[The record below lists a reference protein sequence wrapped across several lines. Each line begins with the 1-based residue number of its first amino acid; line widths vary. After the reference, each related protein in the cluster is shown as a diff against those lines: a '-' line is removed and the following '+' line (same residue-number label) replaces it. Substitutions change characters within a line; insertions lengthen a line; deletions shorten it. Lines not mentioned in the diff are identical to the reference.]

1 MIVAF
6 AHEIMHFSFECVWR
20 GKRMA
25 EKTQCQ
31 RADVPEALKWKLT
44 DMYASDAKWEE
55 EVDAIGGMAEKI
67 ASYQGK
73 LAESAR
79 TLLAFF
85 QDRDALMQ
93 AVSRMYVYANQSY
106 HQDTADAHYQAYA
119 AKAESVRVEV
129 LSALSFADPEILA
142 IPEETIAK
150 FYQDAPEL
158 ELYRRSI
165 EVITRQRAHTLS
177 AEEENILAAAG
188 ELAASPENIFSMF
201 NNADIRFPS
210 ITDVEGNRISITHA
224 NFIKFLN
231 DKDRSL
237 RKEAFR
243 GLYGTYAKWGNTLA
257 SIFVSNLKQEAFFAK
272 MRKYPS
278 VRAMHLS
285 EGNIQESVYD
295 NLIETVHRHLPDMHR
310 YMALRKKIL
319 GVEHLHMYDLYVPLV
334 PDVDQNIPYEE
345 AKETVAKA
353 LAPMGKA
360 YTDILREGYDNG
372 WIDVAANAN
381 KRSGAYSWGAY
392 GTHPYVLLNQQD
404 DLNSMFT
411 LAHEMGH
418 AIHTYHS
425 NKAQPFVYSGYLIFV
440 AEVASTCNEC
450 LLNHYLLEHETEE
463 NKRNYILNHYL
474 ENFRTTLFR
483 QTMFAE
489 FEKIVHEK
497 IAEGE
502 SLTKDDLNKIYHEL
516 NVLYYGPDVVV
527 DSEIDYEW
535 MRIPH
540 FYTAFY
546 VYQYATGFSA
556 AVAFSKKILKEG
568 QPAVDRYVKEFLS
581 GGSSRDP
588 IDLLAAAGVDMS
600 TPQPVDDALDV
611 FAEYLD
617 AFEKQMA

>member
-1 MIVAF
+1 MS
-6 AHEIMHFSFECVWR
+6 ENQQC
-20 GKRMA
+20 KRS
-25 EKTQCQ
+25 E
-31 RADVPEALKWKLT
+31 VPEALKWKLT
-44 DMYASDAKWEE
+44 DLYASDDLWEK
-55 EVDAIGGMAEKI
+55 EVDTIGSLSKKI
-67 ASYQGK
+67 ADYAGK
-73 LAESAR
+73 LGDSAD
-79 TLLAFF
+79 TLLHFLKE
-85 QDRDALMQ
+85 RDTLLQLM
-93 AVSRMYVYANQSY
+93 SRMYVYANQSY

-129 LSALSFADPEILA
+129 SASLSFADPEILA
-142 IPEETIAK
+142 IPEERIAK
-150 FYQDAPEL
+150 FYEEEPEL
-158 ELYRRSI
+158 EKYRRAI
-165 EVITRQRAHTLS
+165 DVIMRERAHTLS
-177 AEEENILAAAG
+177 TEEESILAAAG

-201 NNADIRFPS
+201 NNADIRFPY
-210 ITDVEGNRISITHA
+210 ITDVEGNRIQITHA

-243 GLYGTYAKWGNTLA
+243 GVYHTYAKWGNTLA
-257 SIFVSNLKQEAFFAK
+257 AVFVSNLKQERFYAK

-278 VRAMHLS
+278 VCAMHLS
-285 EGNIQESVYD
+285 DGNIPEAVYD
-295 NLIETVHRHLPDMHR
+295 NLIETVHRHLPDLHR

-334 PDVDQNIPYEE
+334 AEVDQKISYEE

-360 YTDILREGYDNG
+360 YTDILREGYENG

-404 DLNSMFT
+404 DLESMFT

-425 NKAQPFVYSGYLIFV
+425 DKAQPFTYAGYLIFV

-450 LLNHYLLEHETEE
+450 LLNHYLLSQEE
-463 NKRNYILNHYL
+463 NGDKRNYILNHYL
-474 ENFRTTLFR
+474 ESFRTTLFR

-497 IAEGE
+497 TAQGE
-502 SLTKDDLNKIYHEL
+502 SLTMEDLNRIYHDL

-556 AVAFSKKILKEG
+556 AVAFSKKILEEG

-581 GGSSRDP
+581 GGCAKDP

-600 TPQPVDDALDV
+600 TPKPVDDALGV
-611 FAEYLD
+611 FAKYLD
-617 AFEKQMA
+617 EFEKQMHVME

>member
-1 MIVAF
+1 MS
-6 AHEIMHFSFECVWR
+6 ENQQC
-20 GKRMA
+20 KRS
-25 EKTQCQ
+25 E
-31 RADVPEALKWKLT
+31 VPEALKWKLT
-44 DMYASDAKWEE
+44 DLYASDDLWEK
-55 EVDAIGGMAEKI
+55 EVDTIGSLSKKI
-67 ASYQGK
+67 ADYAGK
-73 LAESAR
+73 LGDSAD
-79 TLLAFF
+79 TLLHFLKE
-85 QDRDALMQ
+85 RDTLLQLM
-93 AVSRMYVYANQSY
+93 SRMYVYANQSY

-129 LSALSFADPEILA
+129 SASLSFADPEILA
-142 IPEETIAK
+142 IPEERIAK
-150 FYQDAPEL
+150 FYEEEPEL
-158 ELYRRSI
+158 EKYRRAI
-165 EVITRQRAHTLS
+165 DVIMRARAHTLS
-177 AEEENILAAAG
+177 AEEESILAAAG

-201 NNADIRFPS
+201 NNADIRFS
-210 ITDVEGNRISITHA
+210 YITDVEGNRIQITHA

-243 GLYGTYAKWGNTLA
+243 GVYHTYAKWGNTLA
-257 SIFVSNLKQEAFFAK
+257 AVFVSNLKQERFYAK

-278 VRAMHLS
+278 VCAMHLS
-285 EGNIQESVYD
+285 EGNIPEAVYD
-295 NLIETVHRHLPDMHR
+295 NLIETVHRHLPDLHR

-334 PDVDQNIPYEE
+334 AEVDQKISYEE

-360 YTDILREGYDNG
+360 YTDILREGYENG

-404 DLNSMFT
+404 DLESMFT

-425 NKAQPFVYSGYLIFV
+425 DKAQPFTYAGYLIFV

-450 LLNHYLLEHETEE
+450 LLNHYLLSQGE
-463 NKRNYILNHYL
+463 NGDKRNYILNHYL
-474 ENFRTTLFR
+474 ESFRTTLFR

-497 IAEGE
+497 TTQGE
-502 SLTKDDLNKIYHEL
+502 SLTMEDLNQIYHDL

-556 AVAFSKKILKEG
+556 AVAFSKKILEEG

-581 GGSSRDP
+581 GGCAKDP
-588 IDLLAAAGVDMS
+588 IDLLTAAGVDMS
-600 TPQPVDDALDV
+600 TPKPVDDALSV
-611 FAEYLD
+611 FAKYLD
-617 AFEKQMA
+617 EFEKQMHVME

>member
-1 MIVAF
+1 MS
-6 AHEIMHFSFECVWR
+6 ENQQC
-20 GKRMA
+20 KRS
-25 EKTQCQ
+25 E
-31 RADVPEALKWKLT
+31 VPEALKWKLT
-44 DMYASDAKWEE
+44 DLYASDDLWEK
-55 EVDAIGGMAEKI
+55 EVDTIGSLSKKI
-67 ASYQGK
+67 ADYAGK
-73 LAESAR
+73 LGDSAD
-79 TLLAFF
+79 TLLHFLKE
-85 QDRDALMQ
+85 RDTLLQLM
-93 AVSRMYVYANQSY
+93 SRMYVYANQSY

-129 LSALSFADPEILA
+129 SASLSFADPEILA
-142 IPEETIAK
+142 IPEERIAK
-150 FYQDAPEL
+150 FYEEEPEL
-158 ELYRRSI
+158 EKYRRAI
-165 EVITRQRAHTLS
+165 DVIMRARAHTLS
-177 AEEENILAAAG
+177 AEEESILAAAG

-201 NNADIRFPS
+201 NNADIRFPY
-210 ITDVEGNRISITHA
+210 ITDVEGNRIQITHA

-243 GLYGTYAKWGNTLA
+243 GVYHTYAKWGNTLA
-257 SIFVSNLKQEAFFAK
+257 AVFVSNLKQERFYAK

-278 VRAMHLS
+278 VCAMHLS
-285 EGNIQESVYD
+285 EGNIPEAVYD
-295 NLIETVHRHLPDMHR
+295 NLIETVHRHLPDLHR

-334 PDVDQNIPYEE
+334 AEVDQKISYEE

-360 YTDILREGYDNG
+360 YTDILREGYENG

-404 DLNSMFT
+404 DLESMFT

-425 NKAQPFVYSGYLIFV
+425 DKAQPFTYAGYLIFV

-450 LLNHYLLEHETEE
+450 LLNHYLLSQEE
-463 NKRNYILNHYL
+463 NGDKRNYILNHYL
-474 ENFRTTLFR
+474 ESFRTTLFR

-497 IAEGE
+497 TTQGE
-502 SLTKDDLNKIYHEL
+502 SLTMEDLNQIYHDL

-556 AVAFSKKILKEG
+556 AVAFSKKILEEG

-581 GGSSRDP
+581 GGCAKDP

-600 TPQPVDDALDV
+600 TPKPVDDALGV
-611 FAEYLD
+611 FAKYLD
-617 AFEKQMA
+617 EFEKQMHVME

>member
-1 MIVAF
+1 MS
-6 AHEIMHFSFECVWR
+6 ENQQC
-20 GKRMA
+20 KRS
-25 EKTQCQ
+25 E
-31 RADVPEALKWKLT
+31 VPEALKWKLT
-44 DMYASDAKWEE
+44 DLYASDDLWEK
-55 EVDAIGGMAEKI
+55 EVDTIGSLSKKI
-67 ASYQGK
+67 ADYAGK
-73 LAESAR
+73 LGDSAD
-79 TLLAFF
+79 TLLHFLKE
-85 QDRDALMQ
+85 RDTLLQLM
-93 AVSRMYVYANQSY
+93 SRMYVYANQSY

-129 LSALSFADPEILA
+129 SASLSFADPEILA
-142 IPEETIAK
+142 IPEERIAK
-150 FYQDAPEL
+150 FYEEEPEL
-158 ELYRRSI
+158 EKYRRAI
-165 EVITRQRAHTLS
+165 DVIMRARAHTLS
-177 AEEENILAAAG
+177 AEEESILAAAG

-201 NNADIRFPS
+201 NNADIRFPY
-210 ITDVEGNRISITHA
+210 ITDVEGNRIQITHA

-243 GLYGTYAKWGNTLA
+243 GVYHTYAKWGNTLA
-257 SIFVSNLKQEAFFAK
+257 AVFVSNLKQERFYAK

-278 VRAMHLS
+278 VCAMHLS
-285 EGNIQESVYD
+285 EGNIPEAVYD
-295 NLIETVHRHLPDMHR
+295 NLIETVHRHLPDLHR

-334 PDVDQNIPYEE
+334 AEVDQKISYEE

-360 YTDILREGYDNG
+360 YTDILREGYENG

-404 DLNSMFT
+404 DLESMFT

-425 NKAQPFVYSGYLIFV
+425 DKAQPFTYAGYLIFV

-450 LLNHYLLEHETEE
+450 LLNHYLLSQEE
-463 NKRNYILNHYL
+463 NGDKRNYILNHYL
-474 ENFRTTLFR
+474 ESFRTTLFR

-497 IAEGE
+497 TTQGE
-502 SLTKDDLNKIYHEL
+502 SLTMEDLNQIYHDL

-556 AVAFSKKILKEG
+556 AVAFSKKILEEG

-581 GGSSRDP
+581 GGCAKDP
-588 IDLLAAAGVDMS
+588 IDLLATAGVDMS
-600 TPQPVDDALDV
+600 TPKPVDDALSV
-611 FAEYLD
+611 FAKYLD
-617 AFEKQMA
+617 EFEKQMHVME

>member
-1 MIVAF
+1 MS
-6 AHEIMHFSFECVWR
+6 ENQQC
-20 GKRMA
+20 KRS
-25 EKTQCQ
+25 E
-31 RADVPEALKWKLT
+31 VPEALKWKLT
-44 DMYASDAKWEE
+44 DLYASDDLWEK
-55 EVDAIGGMAEKI
+55 EVDTIGSLSKKI
-67 ASYQGK
+67 ADYAGK
-73 LAESAR
+73 LGDSAD
-79 TLLAFF
+79 TLLHFLKE
-85 QDRDALMQ
+85 RDTLLQLM
-93 AVSRMYVYANQSY
+93 SRMYVYANQSY

-129 LSALSFADPEILA
+129 SASLSFADPEILA
-142 IPEETIAK
+142 IPEERIAK
-150 FYQDAPEL
+150 FYEEEPEL
-158 ELYRRSI
+158 EKYRRAI
-165 EVITRQRAHTLS
+165 DVIMRARAHTLS
-177 AEEENILAAAG
+177 AEEESILAAAG

-201 NNADIRFPS
+201 NNADIRFPY
-210 ITDVEGNRISITHA
+210 ITDVEGNRIQITHA

-243 GLYGTYAKWGNTLA
+243 GVYHTYAKWGNTLA
-257 SIFVSNLKQEAFFAK
+257 AVFVSNLKQERFYAK

-278 VRAMHLS
+278 VCAMHLS
-285 EGNIQESVYD
+285 EGNIPEAVYD
-295 NLIETVHRHLPDMHR
+295 NLIETVHRHLPDLHR

-334 PDVDQNIPYEE
+334 AEVDQKISYEE

-360 YTDILREGYDNG
+360 YTDILREGYENG

-404 DLNSMFT
+404 DLESMFT

-425 NKAQPFVYSGYLIFV
+425 DKAQPFTYAGYLIFV

-450 LLNHYLLEHETEE
+450 LLNHYLLSQGE
-463 NKRNYILNHYL
+463 NGDKRNYILNHYL
-474 ENFRTTLFR
+474 ESFRTTLFR

-497 IAEGE
+497 TTQGE
-502 SLTKDDLNKIYHEL
+502 SLTMEDLNQIYHDL

-556 AVAFSKKILKEG
+556 AVAFSKKILEEG

-581 GGSSRDP
+581 GGCAKDP

-600 TPQPVDDALDV
+600 TPKPVDDALSV
-611 FAEYLD
+611 FAKYLD
-617 AFEKQMA
+617 EFEKQMHVME

>member
-1 MIVAF
+1 M
-6 AHEIMHFSFECVWR
+6 S
-20 GKRMA
+20 
-25 EKTQCQ
+25 EKTQCL

-44 DMYASDAKWEE
+44 DLYASDEQWEDEVAQIGRISE
-55 EVDAIGGMAEKI
+55 EI
-67 ASYQGK
+67 AAYQGR
-73 LAESAR
+73 LGEDAG
-79 TLLAFF
+79 TLLRFLKERDTLF
-85 QDRDALMQ
+85 QLFN
-93 AVSRMYVYANQSY
+93 RMYVYANQSY
-106 HQDTADAHYQAYA
+106 HQDTADTHYQAYA
-119 AKAESVRVEV
+119 AKAETVRVEV
-129 LSALSFADPEILA
+129 LSALSFAEPEILS
-142 IPEETIAK
+142 IPEETLES
-150 FYQDAPEL
+150 FYEQEPEL
-158 ELYRRSI
+158 EMYRRAI
-165 EVITRQRAHTLS
+165 EVITRQREHTLS
-177 AEEENILAAAG
+177 AAEENILAAAG
-188 ELAASPENIFSMF
+188 ELASSPENIFTMF
-201 NNADIRFPS
+201 NNADIKFPS
-210 ITDVEGNRISITHA
+210 ITDVEGNRIPITHA

-237 RKEAFR
+237 RKEVFR
-243 GLYGTYAKWGNTLA
+243 GVYNTYAKWGNTIA
-257 SIFVSNLKQEAFFAK
+257 AVFVSNLKQENFFAK

-285 EGNIQESVYD
+285 AGNIPETVYD
-295 NLIETVHRHLPDMHR
+295 NLIETVHRHLPDLHR

-334 PDVDQNIPYEE
+334 ADVEKKIPYEE
-345 AKETVAKA
+345 AKETVAEA

-360 YTDILREGYDNG
+360 YTDILREGYESG
-372 WIDVAANAN
+372 WIDVVANVN
-381 KRSGAYSWGAY
+381 KKSGAYSWGAY

-404 DLNSMFT
+404 DLDSMFT

-425 NKAQPFVYSGYLIFV
+425 NKAQPFVYADYLIFV

-450 LLNHYLLEHETEE
+450 LLNHYLLAHETEE
-463 NKRNYILNHYL
+463 KNKNYILNHYL

-497 IAEGE
+497 IAQGE
-502 SLTKDDLNKIYHEL
+502 SLTMDDLNRIYHDL
-516 NVLYYGPDVVV
+516 NVLYYGPDVVI
-527 DSEIDYEW
+527 DKEIDYEW

-556 AVAFSKKILKEG
+556 AVAFSNKILKDG
-568 QPAVDRYVKEFLS
+568 RPAVDRYISEFLS
-581 GGSSRDP
+581 GGCSKDP
-588 IDLLAAAGVDMS
+588 IELLAAAGVDMS
-600 TPQPVDDALDV
+600 TPQPVDDALGV

>member
-1 MIVAF
+1 MS
-6 AHEIMHFSFECVWR
+6 ENQQC
-20 GKRMA
+20 KRS
-25 EKTQCQ
+25 E
-31 RADVPEALKWKLT
+31 VPEALKWKLT
-44 DMYASDAKWEE
+44 DLYASDDLWEK
-55 EVDAIGGMAEKI
+55 EVDTIGSLSKKI
-67 ASYQGK
+67 ADYAGK
-73 LAESAR
+73 LGDSAD
-79 TLLAFF
+79 TLLHFLKE
-85 QDRDALMQ
+85 RDTLLQLM
-93 AVSRMYVYANQSY
+93 SRMYVYANQSY

-129 LSALSFADPEILA
+129 SASLSFADPEILA
-142 IPEETIAK
+142 IPEERIAK
-150 FYQDAPEL
+150 FYEEEPEL
-158 ELYRRSI
+158 EKYRRAI
-165 EVITRQRAHTLS
+165 DVIMRARAHTLS
-177 AEEENILAAAG
+177 AEEESILAAAG

-201 NNADIRFPS
+201 NNADIRFPY
-210 ITDVEGNRISITHA
+210 ITDVEGNRIQITHA

-243 GLYGTYAKWGNTLA
+243 GVYHTYAKWGNTLA
-257 SIFVSNLKQEAFFAK
+257 AVFVSNLKQERFYAK

-278 VRAMHLS
+278 VCAMHLS

-295 NLIETVHRHLPDMHR
+295 NLIETVHRHLPDLHR

-334 PDVDQNIPYEE
+334 AEVDQKIPYEE

-360 YTDILREGYDNG
+360 YTDILREGYENG

-404 DLNSMFT
+404 DLESMFT

-425 NKAQPFVYSGYLIFV
+425 DKAQPFTYAGYLIFV

-450 LLNHYLLEHETEE
+450 LLNHYLLSQEE
-463 NKRNYILNHYL
+463 NGDKRNYILNHYL
-474 ENFRTTLFR
+474 ESFRTTLFR

-497 IAEGE
+497 TAQGE
-502 SLTKDDLNKIYHEL
+502 SLTMEDLNQIYHDL

-556 AVAFSKKILKEG
+556 AVAFSKKILEEG

-581 GGSSRDP
+581 GGCAKDP

-600 TPQPVDDALDV
+600 TPKPVDDALSV
-611 FAEYLD
+611 FAKYLD
-617 AFEKQMA
+617 EFEKQMHVME

>member
-1 MIVAF
+1 MS
-6 AHEIMHFSFECVWR
+6 ENQQC
-20 GKRMA
+20 KRS
-25 EKTQCQ
+25 E
-31 RADVPEALKWKLT
+31 VPEALKWKLT
-44 DMYASDAKWEE
+44 DLYASDDLWEK
-55 EVDAIGGMAEKI
+55 EVDTIGSLSKKI
-67 ASYQGK
+67 ADYAGK
-73 LAESAR
+73 LGDSAD
-79 TLLAFF
+79 TLLHFLKE
-85 QDRDALMQ
+85 RDTLLQLM
-93 AVSRMYVYANQSY
+93 SRMYVYANQSY

-129 LSALSFADPEILA
+129 SASLSFADPEILA
-142 IPEETIAK
+142 IPEERIAK
-150 FYQDAPEL
+150 FYEEEPEL
-158 ELYRRSI
+158 EKYRRAI
-165 EVITRQRAHTLS
+165 DVIMRARAHTLS
-177 AEEENILAAAG
+177 AEEESILAAAG

-201 NNADIRFPS
+201 NNADIRFPY
-210 ITDVEGNRISITHA
+210 ITDVEGNRIQITHA

-243 GLYGTYAKWGNTLA
+243 GVYHTYAKWGNTLA
-257 SIFVSNLKQEAFFAK
+257 AVFVSNLKQERFYAK

-278 VRAMHLS
+278 VCAMHLS
-285 EGNIQESVYD
+285 EGNIPEAVYD
-295 NLIETVHRHLPDMHR
+295 NLIETVHRHLPDLHR

-334 PDVDQNIPYEE
+334 AEVDQKIPYEE

-360 YTDILREGYDNG
+360 YTDILREGYENG

-404 DLNSMFT
+404 DLESMFT

-425 NKAQPFVYSGYLIFV
+425 DKAQPFTYAGYLIFV

-450 LLNHYLLEHETEE
+450 LLNHYLLSQEE
-463 NKRNYILNHYL
+463 NGDRRNYILNHYL
-474 ENFRTTLFR
+474 ESFRTTLFR

-497 IAEGE
+497 TTQGE
-502 SLTKDDLNKIYHEL
+502 SLTMEDLNQIYHDL

-540 FYTAFY
+540 FYTTFY

-556 AVAFSKKILKEG
+556 AVAFSKEILEEG

-581 GGSSRDP
+581 GGCAKDP

-600 TPQPVDDALDV
+600 TPKPVDDALSV
-611 FAEYLD
+611 FGKYLD
-617 AFEKQMA
+617 EFEKQMHVME

>member
-1 MIVAF
+1 MS
-6 AHEIMHFSFECVWR
+6 ENQQC
-20 GKRMA
+20 KRS
-25 EKTQCQ
+25 E
-31 RADVPEALKWKLT
+31 VPEALKWKLT
-44 DMYASDAKWEE
+44 DLYASDDLWEK
-55 EVDAIGGMAEKI
+55 EVDTIGSLSKKI
-67 ASYQGK
+67 ADYAGK
-73 LAESAR
+73 LGDSAD
-79 TLLAFF
+79 TLLHFLKE
-85 QDRDALMQ
+85 RDTLLQLM
-93 AVSRMYVYANQSY
+93 SRMYVYANQSY

-129 LSALSFADPEILA
+129 SASLSFADPEILA
-142 IPEETIAK
+142 IPEERIAK
-150 FYQDAPEL
+150 FYEEEPEL
-158 ELYRRSI
+158 EKYRRAI
-165 EVITRQRAHTLS
+165 DVIMRARAHTLS
-177 AEEENILAAAG
+177 AEEESILAAAG

-201 NNADIRFPS
+201 NNADIRFS
-210 ITDVEGNRISITHA
+210 YITDVEGNRIQITHA

-243 GLYGTYAKWGNTLA
+243 GVYHTYAKWGNTLA
-257 SIFVSNLKQEAFFAK
+257 AVFVSNLKQERFYAK

-278 VRAMHLS
+278 VCAMHLS
-285 EGNIQESVYD
+285 EGNIPEAVYD
-295 NLIETVHRHLPDMHR
+295 NLIETVHRHLPDLHR

-334 PDVDQNIPYEE
+334 AEVDQKISYEE

-360 YTDILREGYDNG
+360 YTDILREGYENG

-404 DLNSMFT
+404 DLESMFT

-425 NKAQPFVYSGYLIFV
+425 DKAQPFTYAGYLIFV

-450 LLNHYLLEHETEE
+450 LLNHYLLSQGE
-463 NKRNYILNHYL
+463 NGDKRNYILNHYL
-474 ENFRTTLFR
+474 ESFRTTLFR

-497 IAEGE
+497 TTQGE
-502 SLTKDDLNKIYHEL
+502 SLTMEDLNQIYHDL

-556 AVAFSKKILKEG
+556 AVAFSKKILEEG

-581 GGSSRDP
+581 GGCAKDP

-600 TPQPVDDALDV
+600 TPKPVDDALSV
-611 FAEYLD
+611 FAKYLD
-617 AFEKQMA
+617 EFEKQMHVME

>member
-1 MIVAF
+1 MS
-6 AHEIMHFSFECVWR
+6 ENQQC
-20 GKRMA
+20 KRS
-25 EKTQCQ
+25 E
-31 RADVPEALKWKLT
+31 VPEALKWKLT
-44 DMYASDAKWEE
+44 DLYASDDLWEK
-55 EVDAIGGMAEKI
+55 EVDTIGSLSKKI
-67 ASYQGK
+67 ADYAGK
-73 LAESAR
+73 LGDSAD
-79 TLLAFF
+79 TLLHFLKE
-85 QDRDALMQ
+85 RDTLLQLM
-93 AVSRMYVYANQSY
+93 SRMYVYANQSY

-129 LSALSFADPEILA
+129 SASLSFADPEILA
-142 IPEETIAK
+142 IPEERIAK
-150 FYQDAPEL
+150 FYEEEPEL
-158 ELYRRSI
+158 EKYRRAI
-165 EVITRQRAHTLS
+165 DVIMRARAHTLS
-177 AEEENILAAAG
+177 AEEESILAAAG

-201 NNADIRFPS
+201 NNADIRFPY
-210 ITDVEGNRISITHA
+210 ITDVEGNRIQITHA

-243 GLYGTYAKWGNTLA
+243 GVYHTYAKWGNTLA
-257 SIFVSNLKQEAFFAK
+257 AVFVSNLKQERFYAK

-278 VRAMHLS
+278 VCAMHLS
-285 EGNIQESVYD
+285 EGNIPEAVYD
-295 NLIETVHRHLPDMHR
+295 NLIETVHRHLPDLHR

-334 PDVDQNIPYEE
+334 AEVDQKISYEE

-360 YTDILREGYDNG
+360 YTDILREGYENG

-404 DLNSMFT
+404 DLESMFT

-425 NKAQPFVYSGYLIFV
+425 DKAQPFTYAGYLIFV

-450 LLNHYLLEHETEE
+450 LLNHYLLSQEE
-463 NKRNYILNHYL
+463 NGDKRNYILNHYL
-474 ENFRTTLFR
+474 ESFRTTLFR

-497 IAEGE
+497 TTQGE
-502 SLTKDDLNKIYHEL
+502 SLTMEDLNQIYHGL

-556 AVAFSKKILKEG
+556 AVAFSKKILEEG

-581 GGSSRDP
+581 GGCAKDP

-600 TPQPVDDALDV
+600 TPKPVDDALSV
-611 FAEYLD
+611 FAKYLD
-617 AFEKQMA
+617 EFEKQMHVME

>member
-1 MIVAF
+1 MS
-6 AHEIMHFSFECVWR
+6 ENQQC
-20 GKRMA
+20 KRS
-25 EKTQCQ
+25 E
-31 RADVPEALKWKLT
+31 VPEALKWKLT
-44 DMYASDAKWEE
+44 DLYASDDLWEK
-55 EVDAIGGMAEKI
+55 EVDTIGSLSKKI
-67 ASYQGK
+67 ADYAGK
-73 LAESAR
+73 LGDSAD
-79 TLLAFF
+79 TLLHFLKE
-85 QDRDALMQ
+85 RDTLLQLM
-93 AVSRMYVYANQSY
+93 SRMYVYANQSY

-129 LSALSFADPEILA
+129 SASLSFADPEILA
-142 IPEETIAK
+142 IPEERIAK
-150 FYQDAPEL
+150 FYEEEPEL
-158 ELYRRSI
+158 EKYRRAI
-165 EVITRQRAHTLS
+165 DVVMRARAHTLS
-177 AEEENILAAAG
+177 AEEESILAAAG

-201 NNADIRFPS
+201 NNADIRFPY
-210 ITDVEGNRISITHA
+210 ITDVEGNRIQITHA

-243 GLYGTYAKWGNTLA
+243 GVYHTYAKWGNTLA
-257 SIFVSNLKQEAFFAK
+257 AVFVSNLKQERFYAK

-278 VRAMHLS
+278 VCAMHLS
-285 EGNIQESVYD
+285 EGNIPEAVYD
-295 NLIETVHRHLPDMHR
+295 NLIETVHRHLPDLHR

-334 PDVDQNIPYEE
+334 AEVDQKISYEE

-360 YTDILREGYDNG
+360 YTDILREGYENG

-404 DLNSMFT
+404 DLESMFT

-425 NKAQPFVYSGYLIFV
+425 DKAQPFTYAGYLIFV

-450 LLNHYLLEHETEE
+450 LLNHYLLSQEE
-463 NKRNYILNHYL
+463 NGDKRNYILNHYL
-474 ENFRTTLFR
+474 ESFRTTLFR

-497 IAEGE
+497 TTQGE
-502 SLTKDDLNKIYHEL
+502 SLTMEDLNQIYHDL

-556 AVAFSKKILKEG
+556 AVAFSKKILEEG

-581 GGSSRDP
+581 GGCAKDP

-600 TPQPVDDALDV
+600 TPKPVDDALSV
-611 FAEYLD
+611 FAKYLD
-617 AFEKQMA
+617 EFEKQMHVME

>member
-1 MIVAF
+1 MS
-6 AHEIMHFSFECVWR
+6 ENQQC
-20 GKRMA
+20 KRS
-25 EKTQCQ
+25 E
-31 RADVPEALKWKLT
+31 VPEALKWKLT
-44 DMYASDAKWEE
+44 DLYASDDLWEK
-55 EVDAIGGMAEKI
+55 EVDTIGSLSKKI
-67 ASYQGK
+67 ADYAGK
-73 LAESAR
+73 LGDSAD
-79 TLLAFF
+79 TLLHFLKE
-85 QDRDALMQ
+85 RDTLLQLM
-93 AVSRMYVYANQSY
+93 SRMYVYANQSY

-129 LSALSFADPEILA
+129 SASLSFADPEILA
-142 IPEETIAK
+142 IPEERIAK
-150 FYQDAPEL
+150 FYEEEPEL
-158 ELYRRSI
+158 EKYRRAI
-165 EVITRQRAHTLS
+165 DVIMRARAHTLS
-177 AEEENILAAAG
+177 AEEESILAAAG

-201 NNADIRFPS
+201 NNADIRFPY
-210 ITDVEGNRISITHA
+210 ITDVEGNRIQITHA

-243 GLYGTYAKWGNTLA
+243 GVYHTYAKWGNTLA
-257 SIFVSNLKQEAFFAK
+257 AVFVSNLKQERFYAK

-278 VRAMHLS
+278 VCAMHLS
-285 EGNIQESVYD
+285 EGNIPEAVYD
-295 NLIETVHRHLPDMHR
+295 NLIETVHRHLPDLHR

-334 PDVDQNIPYEE
+334 AEVDQKIPYEE

-360 YTDILREGYDNG
+360 YTDILRDGYENG

-404 DLNSMFT
+404 DLESMFT

-425 NKAQPFVYSGYLIFV
+425 DKAQPFTYAGYLIFV
-440 AEVASTCNEC
+440 AEVASICNEC
-450 LLNHYLLEHETEE
+450 LLNHYLLSQGE
-463 NKRNYILNHYL
+463 NGDKRNYILNHYL
-474 ENFRTTLFR
+474 ESFRTTLFR

-497 IAEGE
+497 TTLGE
-502 SLTKDDLNKIYHEL
+502 SLTMEDLNQIYHDL

-556 AVAFSKKILKEG
+556 AVAFSKEILEEG

-581 GGSSRDP
+581 GGCAKDP

-600 TPQPVDDALDV
+600 TPKPVDDALSV
-611 FAEYLD
+611 FAKYLD
-617 AFEKQMA
+617 EFEKQMHVME

>member
-1 MIVAF
+1 MS
-6 AHEIMHFSFECVWR
+6 ENQQC
-20 GKRMA
+20 KRS
-25 EKTQCQ
+25 E
-31 RADVPEALKWKLT
+31 VPEALKWKLT
-44 DMYASDAKWEE
+44 DLYASDDLWER
-55 EVDAIGGMAEKI
+55 EVDTIGSLSKKI
-67 ASYQGK
+67 ADYAGK
-73 LAESAR
+73 LGDSAD
-79 TLLAFF
+79 TLLHFLKE
-85 QDRDALMQ
+85 RDTLLQLM
-93 AVSRMYVYANQSY
+93 SRMYVYANQSY

-129 LSALSFADPEILA
+129 SASLSFADPEILA
-142 IPEETIAK
+142 IPEERIAK
-150 FYQDAPEL
+150 FYEEEPEL
-158 ELYRRSI
+158 EKYRRAI
-165 EVITRQRAHTLS
+165 DVIMRARAHTLS
-177 AEEENILAAAG
+177 AEEESILAAAG

-201 NNADIRFPS
+201 NNADIRFPY
-210 ITDVEGNRISITHA
+210 ITDVEGNRIQITHA

-243 GLYGTYAKWGNTLA
+243 GVYHTYAKWGNTLA
-257 SIFVSNLKQEAFFAK
+257 AVFVSNLKQERFYAK

-278 VRAMHLS
+278 VCAMHLS
-285 EGNIQESVYD
+285 EGNIPEAVYD
-295 NLIETVHRHLPDMHR
+295 NLIETVHRHLPDLHR

-334 PDVDQNIPYEE
+334 AEVDQKISYEE

-360 YTDILREGYDNG
+360 YTDILREGYENG

-404 DLNSMFT
+404 DLESMFT

-425 NKAQPFVYSGYLIFV
+425 DKAQPFTYAGYLIFV

-450 LLNHYLLEHETEE
+450 LLNHYLLSQEE
-463 NKRNYILNHYL
+463 NGDKRNYILNHYL
-474 ENFRTTLFR
+474 ESFRTTLFR

-497 IAEGE
+497 TTQGE
-502 SLTKDDLNKIYHEL
+502 SLTMEDLNQIYHDL

-556 AVAFSKKILKEG
+556 AVAFSKKILEEG

-581 GGSSRDP
+581 GGCAKDP

-600 TPQPVDDALDV
+600 TPKPVDDALSV
-611 FAEYLD
+611 FAKYLD
-617 AFEKQMA
+617 EFEKQMHVME

>member
-1 MIVAF
+1 MS
-6 AHEIMHFSFECVWR
+6 ENQQC
-20 GKRMA
+20 KRS
-25 EKTQCQ
+25 E
-31 RADVPEALKWKLT
+31 VPEALKWKLT
-44 DMYASDAKWEE
+44 DLYASDDLWEK
-55 EVDAIGGMAEKI
+55 EVDTIGSLSKKI
-67 ASYQGK
+67 ADYAGK
-73 LAESAR
+73 LGDSAD
-79 TLLAFF
+79 TLLHFLKE
-85 QDRDALMQ
+85 RDTLLQLM
-93 AVSRMYVYANQSY
+93 SRMYVYANQSY

-129 LSALSFADPEILA
+129 SASLSFADPEILA
-142 IPEETIAK
+142 IPEERIAK
-150 FYQDAPEL
+150 FYEEEPEL
-158 ELYRRSI
+158 EKYRRAI
-165 EVITRQRAHTLS
+165 DVIMRARAHTLS
-177 AEEENILAAAG
+177 AEEESILAAAG

-201 NNADIRFPS
+201 NNADIRFPY
-210 ITDVEGNRISITHA
+210 ITDVEGNRIQITHA

-243 GLYGTYAKWGNTLA
+243 GVYHTYAKWGNTLA
-257 SIFVSNLKQEAFFAK
+257 AVFVSNLKQERFYAK

-278 VRAMHLS
+278 VCAMHLS
-285 EGNIQESVYD
+285 EGNIPEAVYD
-295 NLIETVHRHLPDMHR
+295 NLIETVHRHLPDLHR

-334 PDVDQNIPYEE
+334 AEVDQKISYEE

-360 YTDILREGYDNG
+360 YTDILREGYENG

-404 DLNSMFT
+404 DLESMFT

-425 NKAQPFVYSGYLIFV
+425 DKAQPFTYAGYLIFV

-450 LLNHYLLEHETEE
+450 LLNHYLLSQEE
-463 NKRNYILNHYL
+463 NGDKRNYVLNHYL
-474 ENFRTTLFR
+474 ESFRTTLFR

-497 IAEGE
+497 TTQGE
-502 SLTKDDLNKIYHEL
+502 SLTMEDLNQIYHDL

-556 AVAFSKKILKEG
+556 AVAFSKKILEEG

-581 GGSSRDP
+581 GGCAKDP

-600 TPQPVDDALDV
+600 TPKPVDDALSV
-611 FAEYLD
+611 FAKYLD
-617 AFEKQMA
+617 EFEKQMHVME

>member
-1 MIVAF
+1 MS
-6 AHEIMHFSFECVWR
+6 ENQQC
-20 GKRMA
+20 KRS
-25 EKTQCQ
+25 E
-31 RADVPEALKWKLT
+31 VPEALKWKLT
-44 DMYASDAKWEE
+44 DLYASDDLWEK
-55 EVDAIGGMAEKI
+55 EVDTIGSLSKKI
-67 ASYQGK
+67 ADYAGK
-73 LAESAR
+73 LGDSAD
-79 TLLAFF
+79 TLLHFLKE
-85 QDRDALMQ
+85 RDTLLQLM
-93 AVSRMYVYANQSY
+93 SRMYVYANQSY

-129 LSALSFADPEILA
+129 SASLSFADPEILA
-142 IPEETIAK
+142 IPEERIAK
-150 FYQDAPEL
+150 FYEEEPEL
-158 ELYRRSI
+158 EKYRRAI
-165 EVITRQRAHTLS
+165 DVIMRARAHTLS
-177 AEEENILAAAG
+177 AEEESILAAAG

-201 NNADIRFPS
+201 NNADIRFPY
-210 ITDVEGNRISITHA
+210 ITDVEGNRIQITHA

-243 GLYGTYAKWGNTLA
+243 GVYHTYAKWGNTLA
-257 SIFVSNLKQEAFFAK
+257 AVFVSNLKQERFYAK

-278 VRAMHLS
+278 VCAMHLS
-285 EGNIQESVYD
+285 EGNIPEAVYD
-295 NLIETVHRHLPDMHR
+295 NLIETVHRHLPDLHR

-334 PDVDQNIPYEE
+334 AEVDQKISYEE

-360 YTDILREGYDNG
+360 YTDILREGYENG

-404 DLNSMFT
+404 DLESMFT

-425 NKAQPFVYSGYLIFV
+425 DKAQPFTYAGYLIFV

-450 LLNHYLLEHETEE
+450 LLNHYLLSQEE
-463 NKRNYILNHYL
+463 NGHKRNYILNHYL
-474 ENFRTTLFR
+474 ESFRTTLFR

-497 IAEGE
+497 TTQGE
-502 SLTKDDLNKIYHEL
+502 SLTMEDLNQIYHDL

-556 AVAFSKKILKEG
+556 AVAFSKKILEEG

-581 GGSSRDP
+581 GGCAKDP

-600 TPQPVDDALDV
+600 TPKPVDDALSV
-611 FAEYLD
+611 FAKYLD
-617 AFEKQMA
+617 EFEKQMHVME

>member
-1 MIVAF
+1 MS
-6 AHEIMHFSFECVWR
+6 ENQQC
-20 GKRMA
+20 KRS
-25 EKTQCQ
+25 E
-31 RADVPEALKWKLT
+31 VPEALKWKLT
-44 DMYASDAKWEE
+44 DLYASDDLWEK
-55 EVDAIGGMAEKI
+55 EVDTIGSLSKKI
-67 ASYQGK
+67 ADYAGK
-73 LAESAR
+73 LGDSAD
-79 TLLAFF
+79 TLLHFLKE
-85 QDRDALMQ
+85 RDTLLQLM
-93 AVSRMYVYANQSY
+93 SRMYVYANQSY

-129 LSALSFADPEILA
+129 SAILSFADPEILA
-142 IPEETIAK
+142 IPEERIAK
-150 FYQDAPEL
+150 FYEEEPEL
-158 ELYRRSI
+158 EKYRRAI
-165 EVITRQRAHTLS
+165 DVIMRERAHTLS
-177 AEEENILAAAG
+177 AEEESILAAAG

-201 NNADIRFPS
+201 NNADIRFPY
-210 ITDVEGNRISITHA
+210 ITDVEGNRIQITHA

-243 GLYGTYAKWGNTLA
+243 GVYHTYAKWGNTLA
-257 SIFVSNLKQEAFFAK
+257 AVFVSNLKQERFYAK

-278 VRAMHLS
+278 VCAMHLS
-285 EGNIQESVYD
+285 EGNIPEAVYD
-295 NLIETVHRHLPDMHR
+295 NLIETVHRHLPDLHR

-334 PDVDQNIPYEE
+334 AEVDQKISYEE

-360 YTDILREGYDNG
+360 YTDILREGYENG

-404 DLNSMFT
+404 DLESMFT

-425 NKAQPFVYSGYLIFV
+425 DKAQPFTYAGYLIFV

-450 LLNHYLLEHETEE
+450 LLNHYLLSQEE
-463 NKRNYILNHYL
+463 NGDKRNYILNHYL
-474 ENFRTTLFR
+474 ESFRTTLFR

-497 IAEGE
+497 TTQGE
-502 SLTKDDLNKIYHEL
+502 SLTMEDLNQIYHDL

-556 AVAFSKKILKEG
+556 AVAFSKKILEEG

-581 GGSSRDP
+581 GGCAKDP

-600 TPQPVDDALDV
+600 TPKPVDDALSV
-611 FAEYLD
+611 FAKYLD
-617 AFEKQMA
+617 EFEKQMHVME

>member
-1 MIVAF
+1 MS
-6 AHEIMHFSFECVWR
+6 ENQQC
-20 GKRMA
+20 KRS
-25 EKTQCQ
+25 E
-31 RADVPEALKWKLT
+31 VPEALKWKLT
-44 DMYASDAKWEE
+44 DLYASDDLWEK
-55 EVDAIGGMAEKI
+55 EVDTIGSLSKKI
-67 ASYQGK
+67 ADYAGK
-73 LAESAR
+73 LGDSAD
-79 TLLAFF
+79 TLLYFLKE
-85 QDRDALMQ
+85 RDTLLQLM
-93 AVSRMYVYANQSY
+93 SRMYVYANQSY

-129 LSALSFADPEILA
+129 SASLSFADPEILA
-142 IPEETIAK
+142 IPEERIAK
-150 FYQDAPEL
+150 FYEEEPEL
-158 ELYRRSI
+158 EKYRHAI
-165 EVITRQRAHTLS
+165 DVIMRARAHTLS
-177 AEEENILAAAG
+177 AEEESILAAAG

-201 NNADIRFPS
+201 NNADIRFPY
-210 ITDVEGNRISITHA
+210 ITDVEGNRIQITHA

-243 GLYGTYAKWGNTLA
+243 GVYHTYAKWGNTLA
-257 SIFVSNLKQEAFFAK
+257 AVFVSNLKQERFYAK

-278 VRAMHLS
+278 VCAMHLS
-285 EGNIQESVYD
+285 EGNIPEAVYD
-295 NLIETVHRHLPDMHR
+295 NLIETVHRHLPDLHR

-334 PDVDQNIPYEE
+334 AEVDQKISYEE

-360 YTDILREGYDNG
+360 YTDILREGYENG

-404 DLNSMFT
+404 DLESMFT

-425 NKAQPFVYSGYLIFV
+425 DKAQPFTYAGYLIFV

-450 LLNHYLLEHETEE
+450 LLNHYLLSQEE
-463 NKRNYILNHYL
+463 NGDKRNYILNHYL
-474 ENFRTTLFR
+474 ESFRTTLFR

-497 IAEGE
+497 TTQGE
-502 SLTKDDLNKIYHEL
+502 SLTMEDLNQIYHDL

-556 AVAFSKKILKEG
+556 AVAFSKKILEEG

-581 GGSSRDP
+581 GGCAKDP

-600 TPQPVDDALDV
+600 TPKPVDDALSV
-611 FAEYLD
+611 FAKYLD
-617 AFEKQMA
+617 EFEKQMHVME

>member
-1 MIVAF
+1 MS
-6 AHEIMHFSFECVWR
+6 ENQQC
-20 GKRMA
+20 KRS
-25 EKTQCQ
+25 E
-31 RADVPEALKWKLT
+31 VPEALKWKLT
-44 DMYASDAKWEE
+44 DLYASDDLWEK
-55 EVDAIGGMAEKI
+55 EVDTIGSLSKKI
-67 ASYQGK
+67 ADYAGK
-73 LAESAR
+73 LGDSAD
-79 TLLAFF
+79 TLLHFLKE
-85 QDRDALMQ
+85 RDTLLQLM
-93 AVSRMYVYANQSY
+93 SRMYVYANQSY

-129 LSALSFADPEILA
+129 SASLSFADPEILA
-142 IPEETIAK
+142 IPEERIAK
-150 FYQDAPEL
+150 FYEEEPEL
-158 ELYRRSI
+158 EKYRRAI
-165 EVITRQRAHTLS
+165 DVIMRARAHTLS
-177 AEEENILAAAG
+177 AEEESILAAAG

-201 NNADIRFPS
+201 NNADIRFPY
-210 ITDVEGNRISITHA
+210 ITDVEGNRIQITHA

-243 GLYGTYAKWGNTLA
+243 GVYHTYAKWGNTLA
-257 SIFVSNLKQEAFFAK
+257 AVFVSNLKQERFYAK

-278 VRAMHLS
+278 VCAMHLS
-285 EGNIQESVYD
+285 EGNIPEAVYD
-295 NLIETVHRHLPDMHR
+295 NLIETVHRHLPDLHR

-334 PDVDQNIPYEE
+334 AEVDQKISYEE

-360 YTDILREGYDNG
+360 YTDILREGYENG

-404 DLNSMFT
+404 DLESMFT

-425 NKAQPFVYSGYLIFV
+425 DKAQPFTYAGYLIFV

-450 LLNHYLLEHETEE
+450 LLNHYLLSQEE
-463 NKRNYILNHYL
+463 NGDKRNYILNHYL
-474 ENFRTTLFR
+474 ESFRTTLFR

-497 IAEGE
+497 TTQGE
-502 SLTKDDLNKIYHEL
+502 SLTMEDLNQIYHDL

-556 AVAFSKKILKEG
+556 AVAFSKKILEEG

-581 GGSSRDP
+581 GGCAKDP

-600 TPQPVDDALDV
+600 TPKPVDDALSV
-611 FAEYLD
+611 FAKYLD
-617 AFEKQMA
+617 EFEKQMHVME

>member
-1 MIVAF
+1 MS
-6 AHEIMHFSFECVWR
+6 ENQQC
-20 GKRMA
+20 KRS
-25 EKTQCQ
+25 E
-31 RADVPEALKWKLT
+31 VPEALKWKLT
-44 DMYASDAKWEE
+44 DLYASDDLWEK
-55 EVDAIGGMAEKI
+55 EVDTIGSLSKKI
-67 ASYQGK
+67 ADYAGK
-73 LAESAR
+73 LGDSAD
-79 TLLAFF
+79 TLLHFLKE
-85 QDRDALMQ
+85 RDTLLQLM
-93 AVSRMYVYANQSY
+93 SRMYVYANQSY

-129 LSALSFADPEILA
+129 STSLSFADPEILA
-142 IPEETIAK
+142 IPEERIAK
-150 FYQDAPEL
+150 FYEEEPEL
-158 ELYRRSI
+158 EKYRRAI
-165 EVITRQRAHTLS
+165 DVIMRARAHTLS
-177 AEEENILAAAG
+177 AEEESILAAAG

-201 NNADIRFPS
+201 NNADIRFPY
-210 ITDVEGNRISITHA
+210 ITDVEGNRIQITHA

-243 GLYGTYAKWGNTLA
+243 GVYHTYAKWGNTLA
-257 SIFVSNLKQEAFFAK
+257 AVFVSNLKQERFYAK

-278 VRAMHLS
+278 VCAMHLS
-285 EGNIQESVYD
+285 EGNIPEAVYD
-295 NLIETVHRHLPDMHR
+295 NLIETVHRHLPDLHR

-334 PDVDQNIPYEE
+334 AEVDQKISYEE

-360 YTDILREGYDNG
+360 YTDILREGYENG

-404 DLNSMFT
+404 DLESMFT

-425 NKAQPFVYSGYLIFV
+425 DKAQPFTYAGYLIFV

-450 LLNHYLLEHETEE
+450 LLNHYLLSQEE
-463 NKRNYILNHYL
+463 NGDKRNYILNHYL
-474 ENFRTTLFR
+474 ESFRTTLFR

-497 IAEGE
+497 TTQGE
-502 SLTKDDLNKIYHEL
+502 SLTMEDLNQIYHDL

-556 AVAFSKKILKEG
+556 AVAFSKKILEEG

-581 GGSSRDP
+581 GGCAKDP

-600 TPQPVDDALDV
+600 TPKPVDDALSV
-611 FAEYLD
+611 FAKYLD
-617 AFEKQMA
+617 EFEKQMHVME

>member
-1 MIVAF
+1 MS
-6 AHEIMHFSFECVWR
+6 ENQQC
-20 GKRMA
+20 KRS
-25 EKTQCQ
+25 E
-31 RADVPEALKWKLT
+31 VPEALKWKLT
-44 DMYASDAKWEE
+44 DLYASDDLWEK
-55 EVDAIGGMAEKI
+55 EVDTIGSLSKKI
-67 ASYQGK
+67 ADYAGK
-73 LAESAR
+73 LGDSAD
-79 TLLAFF
+79 TLLHFLKE
-85 QDRDALMQ
+85 RDTLLQLM
-93 AVSRMYVYANQSY
+93 SRMYVYANQSY

-129 LSALSFADPEILA
+129 SASLSFADPEILA
-142 IPEETIAK
+142 IPEERIAK
-150 FYQDAPEL
+150 FYEEEPEL
-158 ELYRRSI
+158 EKYRRAI
-165 EVITRQRAHTLS
+165 DVIMRARAHTLS
-177 AEEENILAAAG
+177 AEEESILAAAG

-201 NNADIRFPS
+201 NNADIRFPY
-210 ITDVEGNRISITHA
+210 ITDVEGNRIQITHA

-243 GLYGTYAKWGNTLA
+243 GVYHTYAKWGNTLA
-257 SIFVSNLKQEAFFAK
+257 AVFVSNLKQESFFAK

-285 EGNIQESVYD
+285 EGNIPETVYD

-334 PDVDQNIPYEE
+334 PDADQTIPYEE
-345 AKETVAKA
+345 AKENVAKA

-360 YTDILREGYDNG
+360 YTDILREGYENG
-372 WIDVAANAN
+372 WIDVVANAN

-404 DLNSMFT
+404 DLDSMFT

-418 AIHTYHS
+418 AIHTYYS
-425 NKAQPFVYSGYLIFV
+425 DKTQPYRYSGYLIFV

-450 LLNHYLLEHETEE
+450 LLNHYLLEHETEAK
-463 NKRNYILNHYL
+463 NRNYILNHYL

-497 IAEGE
+497 TALGE
-502 SLTKDDLNKIYHEL
+502 SLTKDELNKIYHDL
-516 NVLYYGPDVVV
+516 NVRYYGPDVVV
-527 DSEIDYEW
+527 DNEIDYEW

-556 AVAFSKKILKEG
+556 AVAFSKKILEEG

-581 GGSSRDP
+581 GGCSKDP

-600 TPQPVDDALDV
+600 TPHPVEDALSV
-611 FAEYLD
+611 FAKYLD
-617 AFEKQMA
+617 EFEKQMA

>member
-1 MIVAF
+1 MS
-6 AHEIMHFSFECVWR
+6 ENQQC
-20 GKRMA
+20 KRS
-25 EKTQCQ
+25 E
-31 RADVPEALKWKLT
+31 VPEALKWKMT
-44 DMYASDAKWEE
+44 DLYASDDLWEK
-55 EVDAIGGMAEKI
+55 EVDTIGSLSKKI
-67 ASYQGK
+67 ADYAGK
-73 LAESAR
+73 LGDSAD
-79 TLLAFF
+79 TLLHFLKE
-85 QDRDALMQ
+85 RDTLLQLM
-93 AVSRMYVYANQSY
+93 SRMYVYANQSY

-129 LSALSFADPEILA
+129 SASLSFADPEILA
-142 IPEETIAK
+142 IPEERIAK
-150 FYQDAPEL
+150 FYEEEPEL
-158 ELYRRSI
+158 EKYRRAI
-165 EVITRQRAHTLS
+165 DVIMRARAHTLS
-177 AEEENILAAAG
+177 AEEESILAAAG

-201 NNADIRFPS
+201 NNADIRFPY
-210 ITDVEGNRISITHA
+210 ITDVEGNRIQITHA

-243 GLYGTYAKWGNTLA
+243 GVYHTYAKWGNTLA
-257 SIFVSNLKQEAFFAK
+257 AVFVSNLKQERFYAK

-278 VRAMHLS
+278 VCAMHLS
-285 EGNIQESVYD
+285 EGNIPEAVYD
-295 NLIETVHRHLPDMHR
+295 NLIETVHRHLPDLHR

-334 PDVDQNIPYEE
+334 AEVDQKISYEE

-360 YTDILREGYDNG
+360 YTDILREGYENG

-404 DLNSMFT
+404 DLESMFT

-425 NKAQPFVYSGYLIFV
+425 DKAQPFTYAGYLIFV

-450 LLNHYLLEHETEE
+450 LLNHYLLSQEE
-463 NKRNYILNHYL
+463 NGDKRNYILNHYL
-474 ENFRTTLFR
+474 ESFRTTLFR

-497 IAEGE
+497 TTQGE
-502 SLTKDDLNKIYHEL
+502 SLTMEDLNQIYHDL

-556 AVAFSKKILKEG
+556 AVAFSKKILEEG

-581 GGSSRDP
+581 GGCAKDP
-588 IDLLAAAGVDMS
+588 IDLLAVAGVDMS
-600 TPQPVDDALDV
+600 TPKPVDDALSV
-611 FAEYLD
+611 FAKYLD
-617 AFEKQMA
+617 EFEKQMHVME

>member
-1 MIVAF
+1 MS
-6 AHEIMHFSFECVWR
+6 ENQQC
-20 GKRMA
+20 KRS
-25 EKTQCQ
+25 E
-31 RADVPEALKWKLT
+31 VPEALKWKLT
-44 DMYASDAKWEE
+44 DLYASDDLWEK
-55 EVDAIGGMAEKI
+55 EVDTIGSLSKKI
-67 ASYQGK
+67 ADYAGK
-73 LAESAR
+73 LGDSAD
-79 TLLAFF
+79 TLLHFLKE
-85 QDRDALMQ
+85 RDTLLQLM
-93 AVSRMYVYANQSY
+93 SRMYVYANQSY

-129 LSALSFADPEILA
+129 SASLSFADPEILA
-142 IPEETIAK
+142 IPEERIAK
-150 FYQDAPEL
+150 FYEEEPEL
-158 ELYRRSI
+158 EKYRRAI
-165 EVITRQRAHTLS
+165 DVIMRERAHTLS
-177 AEEENILAAAG
+177 TEEESILAAAG

-201 NNADIRFPS
+201 NNADIRFPY
-210 ITDVEGNRISITHA
+210 ITDVEGNRIQITHA

-243 GLYGTYAKWGNTLA
+243 GVYHTYAKWGNTLA
-257 SIFVSNLKQEAFFAK
+257 AVFVSNLKQERFYAK

-278 VRAMHLS
+278 VCAMHLS
-285 EGNIQESVYD
+285 DGNIPEAVYD
-295 NLIETVHRHLPDMHR
+295 NLIETVHRHLPDLHR

-334 PDVDQNIPYEE
+334 AEVDQKISYEE

-360 YTDILREGYDNG
+360 YTDILREGYENG

-404 DLNSMFT
+404 DLESMFT

-425 NKAQPFVYSGYLIFV
+425 DKAQPFTYAGYLIFV

-450 LLNHYLLEHETEE
+450 LLNHYLLSQEE
-463 NKRNYILNHYL
+463 NGDKRNYILNHYL
-474 ENFRTTLFR
+474 ESFRTTLFR

-497 IAEGE
+497 TAQGE
-502 SLTKDDLNKIYHEL
+502 SLTMEDLNQIYHDL

-556 AVAFSKKILKEG
+556 AVAFSKKILEEG

-581 GGSSRDP
+581 GGCAKDP

-600 TPQPVDDALDV
+600 TPKPVDDALGV
-611 FAEYLD
+611 FAKYLD
-617 AFEKQMA
+617 EFEKQMHVME

>member
-1 MIVAF
+1 MS
-6 AHEIMHFSFECVWR
+6 ENQQC
-20 GKRMA
+20 KRS
-25 EKTQCQ
+25 E
-31 RADVPEALKWKLT
+31 VPEALKWKLT
-44 DMYASDAKWEE
+44 DLYASDDLWEK
-55 EVDAIGGMAEKI
+55 EVDTIGSLSKKI
-67 ASYQGK
+67 ADYAGK
-73 LAESAR
+73 LGDSAD
-79 TLLAFF
+79 TLLHFLKE
-85 QDRDALMQ
+85 RDTLLQLM
-93 AVSRMYVYANQSY
+93 SRMYVYANQSY

-129 LSALSFADPEILA
+129 SASLSFADPEILA
-142 IPEETIAK
+142 IPEERIAK
-150 FYQDAPEL
+150 FYEEEPEL
-158 ELYRRSI
+158 EKYRRAI
-165 EVITRQRAHTLS
+165 DVIMRARAHTLS
-177 AEEENILAAAG
+177 AEEESILAAAG

-201 NNADIRFPS
+201 NNADIRFPY
-210 ITDVEGNRISITHA
+210 ITDVEGNRIQITHA

-243 GLYGTYAKWGNTLA
+243 GVYHTYAKWGNTLA
-257 SIFVSNLKQEAFFAK
+257 AVFVSNLKQERFYAK

-278 VRAMHLS
+278 VCAMHLS
-285 EGNIQESVYD
+285 EGNIPEAVYD
-295 NLIETVHRHLPDMHR
+295 NLIETVHRHLPDLHR

-334 PDVDQNIPYEE
+334 AEVDQKISYEE

-360 YTDILREGYDNG
+360 YTDILREGYENG

-404 DLNSMFT
+404 DLESMFT

-425 NKAQPFVYSGYLIFV
+425 DKAQPFTYAGYLIFV

-450 LLNHYLLEHETEE
+450 LLNHYLLSQEE
-463 NKRNYILNHYL
+463 NGDKRNYILNHYL
-474 ENFRTTLFR
+474 ESFRTTLFR

-497 IAEGE
+497 TAQGE
-502 SLTKDDLNKIYHEL
+502 SLTMEDLNQIYHDL

-556 AVAFSKKILKEG
+556 AVAFSKKILEEG

-581 GGSSRDP
+581 GGCAKDP

-600 TPQPVDDALDV
+600 TPKPVDDALSV
-611 FAEYLD
+611 FAKYLD
-617 AFEKQMA
+617 EFEKQMHVME

>member
-1 MIVAF
+1 MS
-6 AHEIMHFSFECVWR
+6 ENQQC
-20 GKRMA
+20 KRS
-25 EKTQCQ
+25 E
-31 RADVPEALKWKLT
+31 VPEALKWKLT
-44 DMYASDAKWEE
+44 DLYASDDLWEK
-55 EVDAIGGMAEKI
+55 EVDTIGSLSKKI
-67 ASYQGK
+67 ADYAGK
-73 LAESAR
+73 LGDSAD
-79 TLLAFF
+79 TLLHFLKE
-85 QDRDALMQ
+85 RDTLLQLM
-93 AVSRMYVYANQSY
+93 SRMYVYANQSY

-129 LSALSFADPEILA
+129 SASLSFADPEILA
-142 IPEETIAK
+142 IPEERIAK
-150 FYQDAPEL
+150 FYEEEPEL
-158 ELYRRSI
+158 EKYRRAI
-165 EVITRQRAHTLS
+165 NVIMRARAHTLS
-177 AEEENILAAAG
+177 AEEESILAAAG

-201 NNADIRFPS
+201 NNADIRFPY
-210 ITDVEGNRISITHA
+210 ITDVEGNRIQITHA

-243 GLYGTYAKWGNTLA
+243 GVYHTYAKWGNTLA
-257 SIFVSNLKQEAFFAK
+257 AVFVSNLKQERFYAK

-278 VRAMHLS
+278 VCAMHLS
-285 EGNIQESVYD
+285 EGNIPEAVYD
-295 NLIETVHRHLPDMHR
+295 NLIETVHRHLPDLHR

-334 PDVDQNIPYEE
+334 AEVDQKISYEE

-360 YTDILREGYDNG
+360 YTDILREGYENG

-404 DLNSMFT
+404 DLESMFT

-425 NKAQPFVYSGYLIFV
+425 DKAQPFTYAGYLIFV

-450 LLNHYLLEHETEE
+450 LLNHYLLSQEE
-463 NKRNYILNHYL
+463 NGDKRNYILNHYL
-474 ENFRTTLFR
+474 ESFRTTLFR

-497 IAEGE
+497 TAQGE
-502 SLTKDDLNKIYHEL
+502 SLTMEDLNRIYHDL

-556 AVAFSKKILKEG
+556 AVAFSKKILEEG

-581 GGSSRDP
+581 GGCAKDP

-600 TPQPVDDALDV
+600 TPKPVDDALSV
-611 FAEYLD
+611 FAKYLD
-617 AFEKQMA
+617 EFEKQMHVME

>member
-1 MIVAF
+1 MSQKA
-6 AHEIMHFSFECVWR
+6 
-20 GKRMA
+20 
-25 EKTQCQ
+25 QCQ
-31 RADVPEALKWKLT
+31 RADVPETLKWKLT
-44 DMYASDAKWEE
+44 DLYASDVLWEE
-55 EVDAIGGMAEKI
+55 EINEIGGMAQAIEK
-67 ASYQGK
+67 YKG
-73 LAESAR
+73 
-79 TLLAFF
+79 TLGRDAATLF
-85 QDRDALMQ
+85 QFCEKRDALLQ
-93 AVSRMYVYANQSY
+93 AMSRVYVYANQSY
-106 HQDTADAHYQAYA
+106 HQDTADTHYQAYA

-129 LSALSFADPEILA
+129 SSALSFADPEILS
-142 IPEETIAK
+142 IPEEVLAQ
-150 FYQDAPEL
+150 FYVEEPKLQK
-158 ELYRRSI
+158 YRRAI
-165 EVITRQRAHTLS
+165 EVITRQREHTLS
-177 AEEENILAAAG
+177 AAEENILAAAG
-188 ELAASPENIFSMF
+188 ELAASPQNIFSMF
-201 NNADIRFPS
+201 DNADIKFPS
-210 ITDVEGNRISITHA
+210 ITDVEGNRIPITHA

-237 RKEAFR
+237 RKEVFC
-243 GLYGTYAKWGNTLA
+243 GVYDTYAKWGNTVA
-257 SIFVSNLKQEAFFAK
+257 SIFVSNLKQENFFAK

-285 EGNIQESVYD
+285 EGNIPESVYD
-295 NLIETVHRHLPDMHR
+295 NLIETVHRHLPQMHR
-310 YMALRKKIL
+310 YMTIRKKIL

-334 PDVDQNIPYEE
+334 ADVDQKISYEE

-360 YTDILREGYDNG
+360 YTDILREGYENG
-372 WIDVAANAN
+372 WIDVVANAN

-425 NKAQPFVYSGYLIFV
+425 DKAQPFTYAGYLIFV

-450 LLNHYLLEHETEE
+450 LLNHYLLEHETDSK
-463 NKRNYILNHYL
+463 KRNYILNHYL

-489 FEKIVHEK
+489 FEQIVHEK
-497 IAEGE
+497 IAQGE
-502 SLTKDDLNKIYHEL
+502 SLTKDDLNKIYHDL
-516 NVLYYGPDVVV
+516 NVLYYGPDMVV
-527 DSEIDYEW
+527 DSQIDYEW

-556 AVAFSKKILKEG
+556 AVAFSKKILEEG

-581 GGSSRDP
+581 GGCSKDP
-588 IDLLAAAGVDMS
+588 IELLAAAGVDMS
-600 TPQPVDDALDV
+600 TPKPIDDALTV
-611 FAEYLD
+611 FEQYLD
-617 AFEKQMA
+617 EFEKQMA

>member
-1 MIVAF
+1 MS
-6 AHEIMHFSFECVWR
+6 ENQQC
-20 GKRMA
+20 KRS
-25 EKTQCQ
+25 E
-31 RADVPEALKWKLT
+31 VPEALKWKLT
-44 DMYASDAKWEE
+44 DLYASDDLWEK
-55 EVDAIGGMAEKI
+55 EVDTIGSLSKKI
-67 ASYQGK
+67 ADYAGK
-73 LAESAR
+73 LGDSAD
-79 TLLAFF
+79 TLLHFLKE
-85 QDRDALMQ
+85 RDTLLQLM
-93 AVSRMYVYANQSY
+93 SRMYVYANQSY

-129 LSALSFADPEILA
+129 SASLSFADPEILA
-142 IPEETIAK
+142 IPEERIAK
-150 FYQDAPEL
+150 FYEEEPEL
-158 ELYRRSI
+158 EKYRRAI
-165 EVITRQRAHTLS
+165 DVIMRARAHTLS
-177 AEEENILAAAG
+177 AEEESILAAAG

-201 NNADIRFPS
+201 NNADIRFPY
-210 ITDVEGNRISITHA
+210 ITDVEGNRIQITHA
-224 NFIKFLN
+224 NFIRFLN

-243 GLYGTYAKWGNTLA
+243 GVYHTYAKWGNTLA
-257 SIFVSNLKQEAFFAK
+257 AVFVSNLKQERFYAK

-278 VRAMHLS
+278 VCAMHLS
-285 EGNIQESVYD
+285 EGNIPEAVYD
-295 NLIETVHRHLPDMHR
+295 NLIETVHRHLPDLHR

-334 PDVDQNIPYEE
+334 AEVDQKISYEE

-360 YTDILREGYDNG
+360 YTDILREGYENG

-404 DLNSMFT
+404 DLESMFT

-425 NKAQPFVYSGYLIFV
+425 DKAQPFTYAGYLIFV

-450 LLNHYLLEHETEE
+450 LLNHYLLSQEE
-463 NKRNYILNHYL
+463 NGDKRNYILNHYL
-474 ENFRTTLFR
+474 ESFRTTLFR

-497 IAEGE
+497 TTQGE
-502 SLTKDDLNKIYHEL
+502 SLTMEDLNQIYHDL

-556 AVAFSKKILKEG
+556 AVAFSKKILEEG

-581 GGSSRDP
+581 GGCAKDP

-600 TPQPVDDALDV
+600 TPKPVDDALSV
-611 FAEYLD
+611 FAKYLD
-617 AFEKQMA
+617 EFEKQMHVME

>member
-1 MIVAF
+1 MS
-6 AHEIMHFSFECVWR
+6 ENQQC
-20 GKRMA
+20 KRS
-25 EKTQCQ
+25 E
-31 RADVPEALKWKLT
+31 VPEALKWKLT
-44 DMYASDAKWEE
+44 DLYASDDLWEK
-55 EVDAIGGMAEKI
+55 EVDTIGSLSKKI
-67 ASYQGK
+67 ADYAGK
-73 LAESAR
+73 LGDSAD
-79 TLLAFF
+79 TLLHFLKE
-85 QDRDALMQ
+85 RDTLLQLM
-93 AVSRMYVYANQSY
+93 SRMYVYANQSY

-129 LSALSFADPEILA
+129 SASLSFADPEILA
-142 IPEETIAK
+142 IPEERIAK
-150 FYQDAPEL
+150 FYEEEPEL
-158 ELYRRSI
+158 EKYRRAI
-165 EVITRQRAHTLS
+165 DVIMRARAHTLS
-177 AEEENILAAAG
+177 AEEESILAAAG

-201 NNADIRFPS
+201 NNADIRFPY
-210 ITDVEGNRISITHA
+210 ITDVEGNRIQITHA

-243 GLYGTYAKWGNTLA
+243 GVYHTYAKWGNTLA
-257 SIFVSNLKQEAFFAK
+257 AVFVSNLKQERFYAK

-278 VRAMHLS
+278 VCAMHLS
-285 EGNIQESVYD
+285 EGNIPEAVYD
-295 NLIETVHRHLPDMHR
+295 NLIETVHRHLPDLHR

-334 PDVDQNIPYEE
+334 AEVDQKISYEE

-360 YTDILREGYDNG
+360 YTDILREGYENG

-404 DLNSMFT
+404 DLESMFT

-425 NKAQPFVYSGYLIFV
+425 DKAQPFTYAGYLIFV

-450 LLNHYLLEHETEE
+450 LLNHYLLSQEE
-463 NKRNYILNHYL
+463 NGDKRNYILNHYL
-474 ENFRTTLFR
+474 ESFRTTLFR

-497 IAEGE
+497 TAQGE
-502 SLTKDDLNKIYHEL
+502 SLTMEDLNQIYHDL

-556 AVAFSKKILKEG
+556 AVAFSKKILEEG

-581 GGSSRDP
+581 GGCAKDP

-600 TPQPVDDALDV
+600 TPKPVDDALGV
-611 FAEYLD
+611 FAKYLD
-617 AFEKQMA
+617 EFEKQMHVME

>member
-1 MIVAF
+1 MS
-6 AHEIMHFSFECVWR
+6 ENQQC
-20 GKRMA
+20 KRS
-25 EKTQCQ
+25 E
-31 RADVPEALKWKLT
+31 VPEALKWKLT
-44 DMYASDAKWEE
+44 DLYASDDLWEK
-55 EVDAIGGMAEKI
+55 EVDTIGSLSKKI
-67 ASYQGK
+67 ADYAGK
-73 LAESAR
+73 LGDSAD
-79 TLLAFF
+79 TLLHFLKE
-85 QDRDALMQ
+85 RDTLLQLM
-93 AVSRMYVYANQSY
+93 SRMYVYANQSY

-129 LSALSFADPEILA
+129 SASLSFADPEILA
-142 IPEETIAK
+142 IPEERIAK
-150 FYQDAPEL
+150 FYEEEPEL
-158 ELYRRSI
+158 EKYRRAI
-165 EVITRQRAHTLS
+165 DVIMRARAHTLS
-177 AEEENILAAAG
+177 AEEESILAAAG

-201 NNADIRFPS
+201 NNADIRFPY
-210 ITDVEGNRISITHA
+210 ITDVEGNRIQITHA

-243 GLYGTYAKWGNTLA
+243 GVYHTYAKWGNTLA
-257 SIFVSNLKQEAFFAK
+257 AVFVSNLKQERFYAK

-278 VRAMHLS
+278 VCAMHLS
-285 EGNIQESVYD
+285 EGNIPEAVYD
-295 NLIETVHRHLPDMHR
+295 NLIETVHRHLPDLHR

-334 PDVDQNIPYEE
+334 AEVDQKISYEE

-360 YTDILREGYDNG
+360 YTDILREGYENG

-404 DLNSMFT
+404 DLESMFT

-425 NKAQPFVYSGYLIFV
+425 DKAQPFTYAGYLIFV

-450 LLNHYLLEHETEE
+450 LLNHYLLSQEE
-463 NKRNYILNHYL
+463 NGDKRNYILNHYL
-474 ENFRTTLFR
+474 ESFRTALFR

-497 IAEGE
+497 TTQGE
-502 SLTKDDLNKIYHEL
+502 SLTMEDLNQIYHDL

-556 AVAFSKKILKEG
+556 AVAFSKKILEEG

-581 GGSSRDP
+581 GGCAKDP

-600 TPQPVDDALDV
+600 TPKPVDDALSV
-611 FAEYLD
+611 FAKYLD
-617 AFEKQMA
+617 EFEKQMHVME

>member
-1 MIVAF
+1 MS
-6 AHEIMHFSFECVWR
+6 ENQQC
-20 GKRMA
+20 KRS
-25 EKTQCQ
+25 E
-31 RADVPEALKWKLT
+31 VPEALKWKLT
-44 DMYASDAKWEE
+44 DLYASDDLWEK
-55 EVDAIGGMAEKI
+55 EVDTIGSLSKKI
-67 ASYQGK
+67 ADYAGK
-73 LAESAR
+73 LGDSAD
-79 TLLAFF
+79 TLLHFLKE
-85 QDRDALMQ
+85 RDTLLQLM
-93 AVSRMYVYANQSY
+93 SRMYVYANQSY

-129 LSALSFADPEILA
+129 SASLSFADPEILA
-142 IPEETIAK
+142 IPEERIAK
-150 FYQDAPEL
+150 FYEEEPEL
-158 ELYRRSI
+158 EKYRRAI
-165 EVITRQRAHTLS
+165 DVIMRARAHTLS
-177 AEEENILAAAG
+177 AEEESILAAAG

-201 NNADIRFPS
+201 NNADIRFPY
-210 ITDVEGNRISITHA
+210 ITDVEGNRIQITHA

-243 GLYGTYAKWGNTLA
+243 GVYHTYAKWGNTLA
-257 SIFVSNLKQEAFFAK
+257 AVFVSNLKQERFYAK

-278 VRAMHLS
+278 VCAMHLS
-285 EGNIQESVYD
+285 EGNIPEAVYD
-295 NLIETVHRHLPDMHR
+295 NLIETVHRHLPDLHR

-334 PDVDQNIPYEE
+334 AEVDQKIPYEE

-360 YTDILREGYDNG
+360 YTDILREGYENG

-404 DLNSMFT
+404 DLESMFT

-425 NKAQPFVYSGYLIFV
+425 DKAQPFTYAGYLIFV

-450 LLNHYLLEHETEE
+450 LLNHYLLSQEE
-463 NKRNYILNHYL
+463 NGDKRNYILNHYL
-474 ENFRTTLFR
+474 ESFRTTLFR

-497 IAEGE
+497 TTQGE
-502 SLTKDDLNKIYHEL
+502 SLTMEDLNQIYHDL

-556 AVAFSKKILKEG
+556 AVAFSKEILEEG

-581 GGSSRDP
+581 GGCAKDP

-600 TPQPVDDALDV
+600 TPKPVDDALSV
-611 FAEYLD
+611 FGKYLD
-617 AFEKQMA
+617 EFEKQMHVME

>member
-1 MIVAF
+1 MS
-6 AHEIMHFSFECVWR
+6 ENQQC
-20 GKRMA
+20 KRS
-25 EKTQCQ
+25 E
-31 RADVPEALKWKLT
+31 VPEALKWKLT
-44 DMYASDAKWEE
+44 DLYASDDLWEK
-55 EVDAIGGMAEKI
+55 EVDAIGSLSKQI
-67 ASYQGK
+67 ADYAGK
-73 LAESAR
+73 LGDSAD
-79 TLLAFF
+79 TLLHFLKE
-85 QDRDALMQ
+85 RDTLLQLM
-93 AVSRMYVYANQSY
+93 SRVYVYANQSY

-129 LSALSFADPEILA
+129 SGSLSFADPEILA
-142 IPEETIAK
+142 IPEERIAK
-150 FYQDAPEL
+150 FYEEEPEL
-158 ELYRRSI
+158 EKYRRAI
-165 EVITRQRAHTLS
+165 DVIMRERAHTLS
-177 AEEENILAAAG
+177 TEEESILAAAG

-201 NNADIRFPS
+201 NNADIRFPY
-210 ITDVEGNRISITHA
+210 ITDVEGNRIQITHA

-243 GLYGTYAKWGNTLA
+243 GVYHTYAKWGNTLA
-257 SIFVSNLKQEAFFAK
+257 AVFVSNLKQERFYAK

-278 VRAMHLS
+278 VCAMHLS
-285 EGNIQESVYD
+285 DGNIPEAVYD
-295 NLIETVHRHLPDMHR
+295 NLIETVHRHLPDLHR

-334 PDVDQNIPYEE
+334 AEVDQKISYEE

-360 YTDILREGYDNG
+360 YTDILREGYENG

-404 DLNSMFT
+404 DLESMFT

-425 NKAQPFVYSGYLIFV
+425 DKAQPFTYAGYLIFV

-450 LLNHYLLEHETEE
+450 LLNHYLLSQEE
-463 NKRNYILNHYL
+463 NGDKRNYILNHYL
-474 ENFRTTLFR
+474 ESFRTTLFR

-497 IAEGE
+497 TAQGE
-502 SLTKDDLNKIYHEL
+502 SLTMEDLNRIYHDL

-556 AVAFSKKILKEG
+556 AVAFSKKILEEG

-581 GGSSRDP
+581 GGCAKDP

-600 TPQPVDDALDV
+600 TPKPVDDALGV
-611 FAEYLD
+611 FAKYLD
-617 AFEKQMA
+617 EFEKQMHVME